1 MLNVGYL
8 FVKGYISL
16 HFVLI
21 NEIRTFAQDFVVQIS
36 RFLLLLLLLLYLSLL
51 YVLLCFHDLI
61 RISQC
66 ICKVTL
72 N

>member
-36 RFLLLLLLLLYLSLL
+36 RFLLLLLLYLSLL